1 MTSSSKA
8 GGRPPFPNVPP
19 PPGGKPASSYAR
31 FIPREELGEFAA
43 WKPGSLGGEGA
54 VTDRRA
60 KPRPENAP
68 EPTPDEWRA
77 QIAAARQAGYQDGY
91 RDGLVAL
98 DGFKLGFAAQ
108 MAAQVGHLIT
118 HFDAQLGA
126 LEQQM
131 AQAVAQ
137 SAVLLARQVVRHELE
152 TRPEHVVPLAQEA
165 VNTVLMSARHIVVRV
180 HPDDHALV
188 AEGASEALMARGARL
203 RADPT
208 VQRGGCTID
217 SDVGAIDASIETR
230 WSRAAAALGGDAA
243 WDDAIAGAVADPAA
257 GPEGAG

>member
-1 MTSSSKA
+1 MTSSSKP

-19 PPGGKPASSYAR
+19 PLGSKPTSSYAR
-31 FIPREELGEFAA
+31 FIPREELGAFAA

-60 KPRPENAP
+60 QPRPENAP
-68 EPTPDEWRA
+68 EPTADEWRA

-98 DGFKLGFAAQ
+98 DGFKQAFAAQ
-108 MAAQVGHLIT
+108 MSAQVGHLIT
-118 HFDAQLGA
+118 NFDAQLGA

-137 SAVLLARQVVRHELE
+137 SAVLLARQVIRHELE

-188 AEGASEALMARGARL
+188 ADGASEALMARGARL
-203 RADPT
+203 LADAT

-230 WSRAAAALGGDAA
+230 WSQAAATLGGDAA
-243 WDDAIAGAVADPAA
+243 WDDAFTGAVADPAA
-257 GPEGAG
+257 RRESAE